1 MMRADLLRL
10 NGRSFTREQ
19 LLAAELPDNPAGF
32 SGQLLSF
39 LRRWLSNEPSFEL
52 TTSGST
58 GAPRPI
64 IFRREQMVASARA
77 TNTRLGFTSGMAG
90 LLCLPPTF
98 VAGMMMC
105 VRCLEAGA
113 TLIAVEP
120 STDPLRAL
128 YGSDVI
134 DLAAMT
140 PMQVHGVMTGA
151 HPERLQQIR
160 KLLIGGAAI
169 DEELKKRVRE
179 ITTECYATFGM
190 TETLTHI
197 ALQPLNG
204 PDASELYTVLPNIRL
219 SLDSLGC
226 LVVEAPYLDQPVI
239 THDLVDLVSPS
250 TFRWKGRHDLVI
262 NSGGIK
268 LNPEVIEEQ
277 AASILREA
285 GMHRRLLVGPMPDS
299 RLGEAVW
306 LWIEGPEAGINR
318 GRLMNELKRGMDR
331 YSVPKGISFIS
342 RFAETPTGKIA
353 RADTLL
359 RAKKEGPADVRANT

>member
-1 MMRADLLRL
+1 MRAELLRL

-19 LLAAELPDNPAGF
+19 ILARELPDNPADFG
-32 SGQLLSF
+32 GQLLSI
-39 LRRWLSNEPSFEL
+39 LQRWLSDEPTFEL

-64 IFRREQMVASARA
+64 SFRREQMVASARA
-77 TNTRLGFTSGMAG
+77 TNARLGFTSGMAG
-90 LLCLPPTF
+90 LLCLPPAF

-113 TLIAVEP
+113 IIIAVEP
-120 STDPLRAL
+120 SGDPLQTLDR
-128 YGSDVI
+128 SDAI

-140 PMQVHGVMTGA
+140 PMQVHGVMAGA
-151 HPERLQQIR
+151 HPERLKQIR
-160 KLLIGGAAI
+160 KLLIGGAAV
-169 DEELKKRVRE
+169 DEPLKKKVGE

-204 PDASELYTVLPNIRL
+204 PDASEVFTALPNVRL
-219 SLDSLGC
+219 SLDSRGC
-226 LVVEAPYLDQPVI
+226 LVIEAPYLDQPVI
-239 THDLVDLVSPS
+239 THDLADLVSPS

-268 LNPEVIEEQ
+268 LNPEVLEGKL
-277 AASILREA
+277 ASILGEA
-285 GMHRRLLVGPMPDS
+285 GIERRFLVGPMPDS
-299 RLGEAVW
+299 QLGEAVW
-306 LWIEGPEAGINR
+306 LWIEGPEAGIDR
-318 GRLMNELKRGMDR
+318 GRLMNELRRGMDR
-331 YSVPKGISFIS
+331 YSAPKGISFIS

-359 RAKKEGPADVRANT
+359 RAKKEGPAGVRANT